1 VRVGHVSERLAVHP
15 LEGGCLVSFPK
26 PVQSRHG
33 FSAVRIPLEL
43 FFLKMLNYRIFFLE
57 FTFYL
62 VTFIIYIKLKMFNYS
77 KKGVEKLSKNNSTG
91 L

>member
-1 VRVGHVSERLAVHP
+1 
-15 LEGGCLVSFPK
+15 
-26 PVQSRHG
+26 
-33 FSAVRIPLEL
+33 
-43 FFLKMLNYRIFFLE
+43 MLNYRIFFLE